1 MPQSK
6 RTRNLGIGILLL
18 LVLVGIAAQWFFN
31 KKVTSLLNSKGVQ
44 AYQLRYDELNTNVF
58 LGNIRLRQVAAI
70 SPNQHIAVQAES
82 VTLSGLHYWTLL
94 QKENITLSELRIT
107 SPSVTYQPKEKDTSS
122 TSQNNTSSRTITIEQ
137 LTIEKGSFAM
147 KDTSA
152 QRSASLEDINI
163 AVNDLIYPKKSNN
176 PSLPFDCGS
185 YELTGSDGFYDLSP
199 LETITFERIQLN
211 PTEGKLQQF
220 TLRTKYGK
228 KALSQKLAKEH
239 DHYNLG
245 VKNIVLTN
253 WDVGISKDLPYFH
266 LGTLQLEQ
274 PVFDVYRDKLLPDDT
289 SHKKLYNQAL
299 RDLPL
304 ALQVDSVRISD
315 GTITYEE
322 RVKRDIEPE
331 SLLFTQLDA
340 TVQNLHSWGEGEVT
354 AHINAKL
361 MDNGPFRLDWSF
373 DPRNKA
379 NTFLVKGEL
388 SQFQS
393 ASINPFLKSNLN
405 AEVQGTVQQL
415 YFTISGNELESQGD
429 MKMKY
434 DDFEF
439 TVLKKNGLGVNKIL
453 TAVVNIFTKDGHKT
467 DEDGFRHGNF
477 KVERKQDKSFFNY
490 LWLNLQEG
498 LVDTMTGRG
507 TKRD

>member
-1 MPQSK
+1 M
-6 RTRNLGIGILLL
+6 
-18 LVLVGIAAQWFFN
+18 
-31 KKVTSLLNSKGVQ
+31 
-44 AYQLRYDELNTNVF
+44 
-58 LGNIRLRQVAAI
+58 
-70 SPNQHIAVQAES
+70 
-82 VTLSGLHYWTLL
+82 
-94 QKENITLSELRIT
+94 
-107 SPSVTYQPKEKDTSS
+107 
-122 TSQNNTSSRTITIEQ
+122 
-137 LTIEKGSFAM
+137 
-147 KDTSA
+147 
-152 QRSASLEDINI
+152 
-163 AVNDLIYPKKSNN
+163 
-176 PSLPFDCGS
+176 
-185 YELTGSDGFYDLSP
+185 
-199 LETITFERIQLN
+199 
-211 PTEGKLQQF
+211 
-220 TLRTKYGK
+220 
-228 KALSQKLAKEH
+228 
-239 DHYNLG
+239 
-245 VKNIVLTN
+245 
-253 WDVGISKDLPYFH
+253 
-266 LGTLQLEQ
+266 
-274 PVFDVYRDKLLPDDT
+274 
-289 SHKKLYNQAL
+289 

-304 ALQVDSVRISD
+304 ALQVDSVQISD

-322 RVKRDIEPE
+322 RLKRDIEPE

-393 ASINPFLKSNLN
+393 ASINPFLKSNLS

-439 TVLKKNGLGVNKIL
+439 TVLKKNGLGVNKLL

-467 DEDGFRHGNF
+467 DEDGFRHGDF